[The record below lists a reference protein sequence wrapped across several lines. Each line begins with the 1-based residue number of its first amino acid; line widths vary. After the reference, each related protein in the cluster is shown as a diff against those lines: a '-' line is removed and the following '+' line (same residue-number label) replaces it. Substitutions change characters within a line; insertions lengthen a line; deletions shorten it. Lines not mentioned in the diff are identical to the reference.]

1 MASRIAPQICTASSV
16 LRATIELWS
25 EESHRSTVHSE
36 LPILVLFYGRGGR
49 ISSPKQ
55 KAQPDRSMLVR
66 RKSDGPT
73 HGLRFCNAGR
83 CGSTQRRL
91 RLHHAQRL
99 TQGTIRRWARSPATD
114 KQRELL
120 KLAFLGQMSLYEA
133 KCRIAFKF
141 NQSATQDLVLEH
153 AKHREAA

>member
-25 EESHRSTVHSE
+25 EEGHRSTVHSE

-66 RKSDGPT
+66 R
-73 HGLRFCNAGR
+73 N
-83 CGSTQRRL
+83 QM
-91 RLHHAQRL
+91 AQRM
-99 TQGTIRRWARSPATD
+99 D
-114 KQRELL
+114 
-120 KLAFLGQMSLYEA
+120 YD
-133 KCRIAFKF
+133 
-141 NQSATQDLVLEH
+141 SATPAGV
-153 AKHREAA
+153 EALNGVYDYIMHSGLPKALSVAGLDPPPPTSSVSS